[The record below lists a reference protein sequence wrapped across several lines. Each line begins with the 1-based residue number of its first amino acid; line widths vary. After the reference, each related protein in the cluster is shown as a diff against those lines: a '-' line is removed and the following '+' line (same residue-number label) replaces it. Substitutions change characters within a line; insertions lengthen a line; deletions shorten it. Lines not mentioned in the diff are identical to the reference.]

1 MNAYCLPC
9 TVLEVDR
16 AAKQIEILYI
26 LIGDQRENNY
36 NTSISEVVNCMK
48 KSKSQSGEGIGC
60 NFKWSG
66 QESDLRNYIYGKTE
80 EKQGTNVCV
89 GEPSKQKSI

>member
-16 AAKQIEILYI
+16 AVKQIGILYI
-26 LIGDQRENNY
+26 LIGDQRESKYNN
-36 NTSISEVVNCMK
+36 SVSEVVNCMK
-48 KSKSQSGEGIGC
+48 KNTSQSGGGIGC

-66 QESDLRNYIYGKTE
+66 QESGLRNDI
-80 EKQGTNVCV
+80 
-89 GEPSKQKSI
+89 